1 MSSDRVFLT
10 GASGFIGG
18 HVAREL
24 LSAGYRVSALMR
36 DAGQHIPG
44 TETVGGDLRRS
55 GDLVGALRGCR
66 YLVHCAAVYSF
77 APRAEAEMQRVN
89 VAGTA
94 ALLEA
99 ARIAGVERTVVT
111 SSSATVGPARDGRPA
126 TEEDQALGD
135 LHSPYHRSKI
145 LQERAALAAR
155 VPSVLVLPTAPIG
168 PADRKPTPTGRLV
181 LDFARG
187 RVFARPPGAGGL
199 NLVAVED
206 VARAH
211 VLALQRGRARERYL
225 IGAENLRF
233 DQVWE
238 MLADVTG
245 RAAPRWK
252 IPYGMALALGWA
264 DGVRCRLS
272 PRAEPVVPLEGVRM
286 ARELMHVDCT
296 KAETELGYRPQPVR
310 DALVRALEW
319 YRVHDYLR

>member
-1 MSSDRVFLT
+1 MLSDRVFLT

-44 TETVGGDLRRS
+44 TETVGGDMRRS

-77 APRAEAEMQRVN
+77 APRVEAEMQRVN

-99 ARIAGVERTVVT
+99 ARIAGVERAVVT
-111 SSSATVGPARDGRPA
+111 SSSATVGPARDGRLA
-126 TEEDQALGD
+126 TEEDQAPGD
-135 LHSPYHRSKI
+135 LRSPYHRSKI

-225 IGAENLRF
+225 VGAENLRF

-252 IPYGMALALGWA
+252 IPYGVALALGWA